1 MKNTFKRIES
11 IEKDNFCFEIHVT
24 EMCNYSCS
32 YCNLSP
38 MNRHSNIDYN
48 NMFKIKL
55 PPESRVFLLGG
66 EPTIDKYFF
75 DIIDKCH
82 EHDLNKIDIQ
92 TNMTF
97 DVHKMISKLKDSPCD
112 IKFYGSFH
120 MEYSNI
126 SKFIDKCLQ
135 LKDAGM
141 FGGVHLMWLHRLNDK
156 CLLYYKMMC
165 NVLDNISLE
174 PTLPKSLDP
183 VDWRDKQ
190 ELKRFIELGHL
201 DKCNRLSNK
210 IKVDDTLTTIADA
223 LASNTEFDIFGK
235 RCSASSNTIVYSV
248 NKNRFYNCT
257 FDLLYDRPFSVD
269 QFNKGYCVCANRICC
284 ADLEFNKW

>member
-1 MKNTFKRIES
+1 MKSTFERIES
-11 IEKDNFCFEIHVT
+11 IEKDEFCFEIHVT

-38 MNRHSNIDYN
+38 MNKHSIIDYDT
-48 NMFKIKL
+48 MFSIKL
-55 PPESRVFLLGG
+55 PTNTRVFLLGG

-82 EHDLNKIDIQ
+82 EHGYTRIDVQ

-97 DVHKMISKLKDSPCD
+97 DTTKMISRLQETSCD
-112 IKFYGSFH
+112 VKFYGSYH
-120 MEYSNI
+120 MEHSNI
-126 SKFIDKCLQ
+126 SRFINKCIE
-135 LKDAGM
+135 LKSADM
-141 FGGVHLMWLHRLNDK
+141 YGGIHLMWLNRLNDK

-183 VDWRDKQ
+183 VDWKNKQ
-190 ELKRFIELGHL
+190 ELNKFIELGHL

-210 IKVDDTLTTIADA
+210 IKVDGVLTTIGDA
-223 LASNTEFDIFGK
+223 LANNVEFDIFGK
-235 RCSASSNTIVYSV
+235 KCTAASNTVVYSV
-248 NKNRFYNCT
+248 NKNKFYNCT
-257 FDLLYDRPFSVD
+257 FDLLYNRPFSVD
-269 QFNKGYCVCANRICC
+269 QFNNGFCVCANRICC
-284 ADLEFNKW
+284 ADLEFDKW